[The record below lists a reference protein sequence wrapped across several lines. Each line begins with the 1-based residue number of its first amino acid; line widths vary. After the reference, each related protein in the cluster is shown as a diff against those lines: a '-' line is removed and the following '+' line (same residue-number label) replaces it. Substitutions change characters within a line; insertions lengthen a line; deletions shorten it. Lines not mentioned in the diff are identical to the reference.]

1 MNNYQREIS
10 NMFDT
15 ATSSIQVAVPWFTD
29 DVLIEKLIQ
38 KAGKVKVELL
48 LSGDKTNVLKH
59 NYFKRLQNAGA
70 TVQKVGANQVFGEN
84 PFMHSKVVIIDKQRA
99 WGGSYNFTDNA
110 KYNYE
115 IFDKYEQVTK
125 SLQSFNGW
133 FSESCDLFRGWDNPE
148 KMIEEVREEFA
159 ATEYKRKNYQNQLI
173 SAIENHKHS
182 LVADEIK
189 KGNLRETTQS
199 IAKQETKIA
208 SNGTTSTSSGLKST
222 THQFAGGNLSNLDKG
237 NKLPNCY
244 GFAHYQ
250 KHFIE
255 KNYSFLKC
263 RIEND
268 TLICVGEV
276 QPDHCEKYKIRI
288 EFRAGYC
295 PQVFVTSPTILQSP
309 DIHVYS
315 NGSLCLF
322 YPPDMKWKDST
333 KIAAYTIPW
342 TIEWIML
349 YELWKL
355 TGKWEAAEVLHKR
368 S

>member
-59 NYFKRLQNAGA
+59 QYFKRLQNAGA

-84 PFMHSKVVIIDKQRA
+84 PFMHSKVVIIDKQKA

-110 KYNYE
+110 KSNYE
-115 IFDKYEQVTK
+115 LFDEYKQVTK
-125 SLQSFNGW
+125 SLQSFSGW

-182 LVADEIK
+182 LVAEEIK
-189 KGNLRETTQS
+189 KGNLREVTQS

-208 SNGTTSTSSGLKST
+208 SNGTTTTSSGVSSP
-222 THQFAGGNLSNLDKG
+222 THRNYGGLFLGDFNGK
-237 NKLPNCY
+237 KQANCY
-244 GFAHYQ
+244 GIAYYQ
-250 KHFIE
+250 KLFIE
-255 KNYSFLKC
+255 KHYSFLKC

-288 EFRAGYC
+288 EFRAGHH

-355 TGKWEAAEVLHKR
+355 TGKWEAAEVLHRR